1 MNFNGK
7 KCWLASGWV
16 LVLIFGDL
24 VEVISPSVGFFLQP
38 FVGALSDKYG
48 RTLLASEEFLL
59 RRQCQWIGLLAIQY
73 LQDQK
78 PAFFLPL
85 TSFNQ
90 FWLMISLRHFRT
102 AGDPSSLSS
111 VQSPSWALWSSP
123 KVWTWLKACLCE
135 SLRSLWAH
143 LGLGQT
149 WMPNN
154 GIVAINFL
162 NICGPWCLQF
172 WPIQYRMKSL
182 SCGGHPSDSIVVSEG
197 RKGRQKKLHNKMT
210 YSAAND
216 DLYDSTL
223 CQIEFGIYWR
233 QLQDRSQYSH
243 SAWQM

>member
-1 MNFNGK
+1 M
-7 KCWLASGWV
+7 
-16 LVLIFGDL
+16 D
-24 VEVISPSVGFFLQP
+24 
-38 FVGALSDKYG
+38 
-48 RTLLASEEFLL
+48 EFLFWFL
-59 RRQCQWIGLLAIQY
+59 ETWSRWSAHQWFFFFSLSLELWATNMAGHFSPVKNFSLDVNVNGLVCWQY
-73 LQDQK
+73 LEDQK
-78 PAFFLPL
+78 PHFFVPL

-90 FWLMISLRHFRT
+90 FWLMTSFRHFRT

-111 VQSPSWALWSSP
+111 VQLLSWALWSSP